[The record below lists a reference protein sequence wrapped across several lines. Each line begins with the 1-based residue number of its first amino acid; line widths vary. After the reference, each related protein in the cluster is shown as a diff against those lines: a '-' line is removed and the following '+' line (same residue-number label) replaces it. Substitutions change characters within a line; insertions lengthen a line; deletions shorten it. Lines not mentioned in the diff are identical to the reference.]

1 MSRLRHLLVVL
12 GDQLDLQASC
22 FDSADAQHDAVWMA
36 EVAEESTHVWSSK
49 PRIALFLA
57 AMRHHAQAL
66 REAGWRVDYRHLDD
80 PGNLGSLGAEL
91 RATIARL
98 KPQGLV
104 MTAPGDWRVLEA
116 IKAVAADCQLPLDI
130 REDRHFFST
139 VRDFAAH
146 AKGRKQ
152 LRLEYWYRELR
163 VRHQVLM
170 DGEQPVGGQWNFD
183 ADNREAFGKE
193 GPPPIPAPAR
203 FEPNETTRGVLQLVA
218 ERFAAHPG
226 SLDSFAWPVTREQA
240 LQSLERFIRE
250 RLPHFGRWQDAMWT
264 GEVWLFHSHLAAA
277 LNLKLL
283 TAREVVQAAEAAYR
297 RGEADLASTEGFIR
311 QILGWR
317 EYVRGVYWLHMPQ
330 YLQRNALAASRALPG
345 FFWNAQTDMACLRD
359 ALELTLAGRFEHFSI
374 HGQTTKPK
382 ASLVWMPVSWLK
394 LRGSAA
400 ESFRAPNLVQ
410 TNITPLRRQIGAGDP
425 YRAEVTGLPTDSS
438 AQRTVFR
445 QGNEKLQPEQA
456 KTALAGLVM
465 EVPGV
470 RGLSLNFDYYR
481 LNQNDVIENIG
492 APGTLLRDELYLDLA
507 TQAALAAGTPIDQVD
522 LGSGTAGYKGYGAV
536 KRRAVTAEDRAAFA
550 AYNARQTSAAA
561 RRAPVG
567 EVESII
573 DNYINLSG
581 RDIEGYEV
589 GAQWRSPRTRLGS
602 FALNTDITR
611 YLRRR
616 SQATSRRRF

>member
-22 FDSADAQHDAVWMA
+22 FDGADAQHDAVWMA

-66 REAGWRVDYRHLDD
+66 RGAGWRVDYRHLDD

-91 RATIARL
+91 RAAIARL

-116 IKAVAADCQLPLDI
+116 IKAVAAECQLPLDI

-330 YLQRNALAASRALPG
+330 YLQRNALGATRALPA

-359 ALELTLAGRFEHFSI
+359 ALELTLQ
-374 HGQTTKPK
+374 HGYAHHIQR
-382 ASLVWMPVSWLK
+382 LM
-394 LRGSAA
+394 
-400 ESFRAPNLVQ
+400 
-410 TNITPLRRQIGAGDP
+410 
-425 YRAEVTGLPTDSS
+425 VTGLYALLLGVDPQQVHGWYLSVYVDAVEWVELPNTLGMSQYADGGVMASKPYVAS
-438 AQRTVFR
+438 GKYLQRMGNHCKGCRYDPAQATGDRACPYTTLYWDFLLR
-445 QGNEKLQPEQA
+445 HEQA
-456 KTALAGLVM
+456 LAKNPRMVMQVKNLKRLDEGKRAAIQAQALAHVQA
-465 EVPGV
+465 VGV
-470 RGLSLNFDYYR
+470 G
-481 LNQNDVIENIG
+481 
-492 APGTLLRDELYLDLA
+492 
-507 TQAALAAGTPIDQVD
+507 
-522 LGSGTAGYKGYGAV
+522 
-536 KRRAVTAEDRAAFA
+536 
-550 AYNARQTSAAA
+550 
-561 RRAPVG
+561 
-567 EVESII
+567 
-573 DNYINLSG
+573 
-581 RDIEGYEV
+581 
-589 GAQWRSPRTRLGS
+589 
-602 FALNTDITR
+602 
-611 YLRRR
+611 
-616 SQATSRRRF
+616 